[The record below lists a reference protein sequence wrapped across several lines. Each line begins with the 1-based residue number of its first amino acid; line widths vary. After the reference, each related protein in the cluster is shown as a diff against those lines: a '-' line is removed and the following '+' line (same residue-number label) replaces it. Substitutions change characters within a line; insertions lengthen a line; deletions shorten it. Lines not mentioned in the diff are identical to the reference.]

1 MKPKKIK
8 LFWTVGLLVTLLA
21 SAAVSLSI
29 LWPRLFPSLYVSDLY
44 RRYEHN
50 DYIRATEIHNFHVND
65 TLSVDALLLEA
76 TTDSAW
82 CELLEDFGTPEE
94 MIELYL
100 SNKDFFV
107 GEGRNSILKFF
118 RDKNDIRKFAPLTAP
133 ESRVVIASHSK
144 KSLCIFM
151 TENENQKEAICLN
164 EVQKLKKQFENEE
177 KH

>member
-1 MKPKKIK
+1 MKRI
-8 LFWTVGLLVTLLA
+8 LITLLLA
-21 SAAVSLSI
+21 AAAVAAVV
-29 LWPRLFPSLYVSDLY
+29 LWRGWPHLFPSSDTDDLY

-50 DYIRATEIHNFHVND
+50 DYIRATHLKDFQVND
-65 TLSVDALLLEA
+65 TLAADALLLEA

-82 CELLEDFGTPEE
+82 CELLGDFGVSN
-94 MIELYL
+94 ELINMYKTDKESL
-100 SNKDFFV
+100 V
-107 GEGRNSILKFF
+107 GEGLSSITKLF

>member
-1 MKPKKIK
+1 MRPNKYIAIAVV
-8 LFWTVGLLVTLLA
+8 LICLLA
-21 SAAVSLSI
+21 TGVGVVKLCRYYLPQEGTTCA
-29 LWPRLFPSLYVSDLY
+29 LFERYKDNPYVKACLLRD
-44 RRYEHN
+44 
-50 DYIRATEIHNFHVND
+50 FHVND

>member
-1 MKPKKIK
+1 MRRNKHIVIVVIVVC
-8 LFWTVGLLVTLLA
+8 LLATTVGVVRLCRYYLPQEGPTCALFERYKDNPYVKACLL
-21 SAAVSLSI
+21 
-29 LWPRLFPSLYVSDLY
+29 RDFQ
-44 RRYEHN
+44 
-50 DYIRATEIHNFHVND
+50 VND
-65 TLSVDALLLEA
+65 TLATNALLLEA
-76 TTDSAW
+76 ATDSAW